1 LAWADGVPDVT
12 AGAGARFFPDA
23 GEQAAVVELSAP
35 LPVFDRNQGRVL
47 EARYMLGRAVAQQR
61 AAEADI
67 ERELAAAHADAA
79 SAAFALRTLRD
90 QTLPAARAAFEAAKE
105 AFANGRTDFL
115 DVLDAERTL
124 VEVERQLI
132 DARQTQQS
140 AAATLE
146 GLIAAPLGE

>member
-1 LAWADGVPDVT
+1 
-12 AGAGARFFPDA
+12 
-23 GEQAAVVELSAP
+23 
-35 LPVFDRNQGRVL
+35 
-47 EARYMLGRAVAQQR
+47 MLGRAVAQQR

-79 SAAFALRTLRD
+79 SAAFALRTLRGE
-90 QTLPAARAAFEAAKE
+90 TLPAARAAFDAAKE

-132 DARQTQQS
+132 DARQTQQA